1 MKRIELN
8 RNNIIK
14 KIDEGMESVIYIYKD
29 GSNVCCLKL
38 LKKYIELS
46 IQKIEIPEETF
57 ENKRK
62 KIEIINN
69 NPLFSDEVRP
79 ISLVYENGIFL
90 GYTMELENY
99 KTAEVFDSRKK
110 KIEILRK
117 YKEKIEKFNEHGIY
131 IGDISENNIFVTENG
146 IKLCDLDNIRIG
158 NLDFDIKNCF
168 QKEYLKSD
176 EGIENIDKYT
186 FNLFTI
192 CYLSKTVS
200 VFVNSYL
207 KKGKLPRPINSN
219 RNYELIKD
227 KNYTEDY
234 FIDNLKKEYIL
245 KK

>member
-14 KIDEGMESVIYIYKD
+14 KIDEGMESIIYIYKD
-29 GSNVCCLKL
+29 GSNICCIKL
-38 LKKYIELS
+38 LKKYIELPT
-46 IQKIEIPEETF
+46 QKIEISEGTF

-69 NPLFSDEVRP
+69 DPLFSDEVRP
-79 ISLVYENGIFL
+79 ISLVYENGMFL

-99 KTAEVFDSRKK
+99 KTADIFDSRKK
-110 KIEILRK
+110 KIEILKK

-168 QKEYLKSD
+168 QKEYLREY

-192 CYLSKTVS
+192 GYLSKIVS
-200 VFVNSYL
+200 VFVDSYL
-207 KKGKLPRPINSN
+207 KEGKLPKPINSK
-219 RNYELIKD
+219 RNLELIKD

>member
-14 KIDEGMESVIYIYKD
+14 KIDEGMESIIYIYKD
-29 GSNVCCLKL
+29 GSNICCIKL
-38 LKKYIELS
+38 LKKYIELPT
-46 IQKIEIPEETF
+46 QKIEISEGTF

-69 NPLFSDEVRP
+69 DPLFSDEVRP
-79 ISLVYENGIFL
+79 ISLVYENGMFL

-99 KTAEVFDSRKK
+99 KTADIFDSRKK
-110 KIEILRK
+110 KIEILKK

-168 QKEYLKSD
+168 QKEYLREY

-192 CYLSKTVS
+192 GYLSKIVS
-200 VFVNSYL
+200 VFVDSYL
-207 KKGKLPRPINSN
+207 KEGKLPKPINSK
-219 RNYELIKD
+219 RNLELIKD
-227 KNYTEDY
+227 KNYTKDY

>member
-1 MKRIELN
+1 MLYK
-8 RNNIIK
+8 IIK
-14 KIDEGMESVIYIYKD
+14 KI
-29 GSNVCCLKL
+29 
-38 LKKYIELS
+38 YIELPT
-46 IQKIEIPEETF
+46 QKIEIPEETF

-69 NPLFSDEVRP
+69 DPLFSDEVRP
-79 ISLVYENGIFL
+79 ISLVYENGMFL

-117 YKEKIEKFNEHGIY
+117 YKEKIEKFNKHGIY
-131 IGDISENNIFVTENG
+131 IGDISENNIFITENG

-168 QKEYLKSD
+168 QKEYLREY

-192 CYLSKTVS
+192 GYLSKIVS
-200 VFVNSYL
+200 VFVDSYL
-207 KKGKLPRPINSN
+207 KEGKLPKPINSK
-219 RNYELIKD
+219 RNLELIKD

>member
-29 GSNVCCLKL
+29 GSNICCIKL
-38 LKKYIELS
+38 LKKYIELPT
-46 IQKIEIPEETF
+46 QKIEIPEETF

-69 NPLFSDEVRP
+69 DPLFSDEVRP
-79 ISLVYENGIFL
+79 ISLVYENGMFL

-168 QKEYLKSD
+168 QKEYLREY

-192 CYLSKTVS
+192 GYLSKIVS
-200 VFVNSYL
+200 VFVDSYL
-207 KKGKLPRPINSN
+207 KEGKLPKPINSK
-219 RNYELIKD
+219 RNLELIKD

>member
-1 MKRIELN
+1 
-8 RNNIIK
+8 
-14 KIDEGMESVIYIYKD
+14 MESVIYIYKD
-29 GSNVCCLKL
+29 GSDVCCLKL
-38 LKKYIELS
+38 LKKYIELPT
-46 IQKIEIPEETF
+46 QKIEIPEETF

-69 NPLFSDEVRP
+69 DPLFSDEVRP
-79 ISLVYENGIFL
+79 ISLVYENGMFL

-146 IKLCDLDNIRIG
+146 IKLCDLDNIKIG

-168 QKEYLKSD
+168 QKEYLRKY

>member
-29 GSNVCCLKL
+29 GSNICCIKL
-38 LKKYIELS
+38 LKKYIELPT
-46 IQKIEIPEETF
+46 QKIEIPEETF

-69 NPLFSDEVRP
+69 DPLFSDEVRP
-79 ISLVYENGIFL
+79 ISLVYENGMFL

-131 IGDISENNIFVTENG
+131 IGDIRENNIFVTENG
-146 IKLCDLDNIRIG
+146 IKLCDLDNIKIG

-168 QKEYLKSD
+168 QKEYLRKY

>member
-8 RNNIIK
+8 RNNIIN

-29 GSNVCCLKL
+29 GSNICCIKL
-38 LKKYIELS
+38 LKKYIELPTK
-46 IQKIEIPEETF
+46 KIEISEETF

-69 NPLFSDEVRP
+69 DSLFSDEVRP
-79 ISLVYENGIFL
+79 ISLVYENGMFL

-168 QKEYLKSD
+168 QKEYLRKY

-192 CYLSKTVS
+192 GYLSKIVS
-200 VFVNSYL
+200 VFVDSYL
-207 KKGKLPRPINSN
+207 KEGKLPKPINSK
-219 RNYELIKD
+219 RNLELIKD

>member
-29 GSNVCCLKL
+29 GSNICCIKL
-38 LKKYIELS
+38 LKKYIELPT
-46 IQKIEIPEETF
+46 QKIEIPEETF

-69 NPLFSDEVRP
+69 DPLFSDEVRP

-146 IKLCDLDNIRIG
+146 IKLCDLDNIKIG

-168 QKEYLKSD
+168 QKEYLRKY

-207 KKGKLPRPINSN
+207 KDGKLPRPINSN

>member
-29 GSNVCCLKL
+29 GSNICCIKL
-38 LKKYIELS
+38 LKKYIELPT
-46 IQKIEIPEETF
+46 QKIEIPEETF

-69 NPLFSDEVRP
+69 DPLFSDEVRP
-79 ISLVYENGIFL
+79 ISLVYENGMFL

-131 IGDISENNIFVTENG
+131 IGDISENNIFITENG

-168 QKEYLKSD
+168 QKEYLRKYKD
-176 EGIENIDKYT
+176 IENIDKYT

-192 CYLSKTVS
+192 GYLSKIVS
-200 VFVNSYL
+200 VFIDSYL
-207 KKGKLPRPINSN
+207 KEGKLPKPINSK
-219 RNYELIKD
+219 RNLELIKD

>member
-1 MKRIELN
+1 
-8 RNNIIK
+8 
-14 KIDEGMESVIYIYKD
+14 
-29 GSNVCCLKL
+29 
-38 LKKYIELS
+38 
-46 IQKIEIPEETF
+46 
-57 ENKRK
+57 
-62 KIEIINN
+62 
-69 NPLFSDEVRP
+69 
-79 ISLVYENGIFL
+79 
-90 GYTMELENY
+90 MELENY

-131 IGDISENNIFVTENG
+131 IGDISENNIFITENG

-168 QKEYLKSD
+168 QKEYLREY

-192 CYLSKTVS
+192 GYLSKIVS
-200 VFVNSYL
+200 VFVDSYL
-207 KKGKLPRPINSN
+207 KEGKLPKPINSK
-219 RNYELIKD
+219 RNLELIKD

>member
-1 MKRIELN
+1 MKIIELN

-14 KIDEGMESVIYIYKD
+14 KIDEGMESIIYIYKD
-29 GSNVCCLKL
+29 GSDRCCLKL
-38 LKKYIELS
+38 LKKYIELPT
-46 IQKIEIPEETF
+46 QKIEIPKGTF

-62 KIEIINN
+62 KIEIINDDS
-69 NPLFSDEVRP
+69 LFSDEVRP
-79 ISLVYENGIFL
+79 ISLVYENGIFS
-90 GYTMELENY
+90 GYTMELEDY
-99 KTAEVFDSRKK
+99 KTADIFDSRKK

-158 NLDFDIKNCF
+158 NLDFDIKNYF
-168 QKEYLKSD
+168 QREYLRNY

-192 CYLSKTVS
+192 GYLSKTVS
-200 VFVNSYL
+200 VFVDSYL
-207 KKGKLPRPINSN
+207 KDEKLPRPINSK
-219 RNYELIKD
+219 RNYELIKE

-234 FIDNLKKEYIL
+234 FIDNLKKNIF
-245 KK
+245 

>member
-29 GSNVCCLKL
+29 GSNICCIKL
-38 LKKYIELS
+38 LKKYIELPTK
-46 IQKIEIPEETF
+46 KIEISEETF

-69 NPLFSDEVRP
+69 DSLFSDEVRP
-79 ISLVYENGIFL
+79 ISFVYENGMFL

-168 QKEYLKSD
+168 QKEYLRKY

-192 CYLSKTVS
+192 GYLSKIVS
-200 VFVNSYL
+200 VFVDSYL
-207 KKGKLPRPINSN
+207 KEGKLPKPINSK
-219 RNYELIKD
+219 RNLELIKD
-227 KNYTEDY
+227 KNYTVDY

>member
-29 GSNVCCLKL
+29 GSNVCCIKL
-38 LKKYIELS
+38 LKKYIELPTK
-46 IQKIEIPEETF
+46 KIEIPEGTF

-62 KIEIINN
+62 KIEIINDD
-69 NPLFSDEVRP
+69 PLFSDEVRP
-79 ISLVYENGIFL
+79 ISLVYENGMFL
-90 GYTMELENY
+90 GYTMKLENY

-146 IKLCDLDNIRIG
+146 IKLCDLDNIKIG

-168 QKEYLKSD
+168 QKEYLRKY